1 MAEIKAIET
10 HYNGNRFRSR
20 LEARWAV
27 FFDTMGIEYLYE
39 PEGFKMQDGTC
50 YLPDFYLPKMNEFFE
65 VKGKLK
71 LTDMHKIDTF
81 VKEYKRPVVIGY
93 DDFTFSSC
101 GLFLDNDG
109 FVVFEREL
117 KEESVLARCKKCDEL
132 FFTGVNGGWECLC
145 CGYYDS
151 KHTSDWIA
159 TGIHGNPYLI
169 VHHGRDETKFKLAVS
184 KAKQA
189 RFEHGECG

>member
-81 VKEYKRPVVIGY
+81 VKEYNRTNIHIRFCFFLIGTVILQ
-93 DDFTFSSC
+93 TALN
-101 GLFLDNDG
+101 LFANNLDIICKLYN
-109 FVVFEREL
+109 FVEVNSEL
-117 KEESVLARCKKCDEL
+117 M
-132 FFTGVNGGWECLC
+132 
-145 CGYYDS
+145 
-151 KHTSDWIA
+151 HI
-159 TGIHGNPYLI
+159 I
-169 VHHGRDETKFKLAVS
+169 
-184 KAKQA
+184 
-189 RFEHGECG
+189 